1 MGLICQS
8 RSVGR
13 GNDNYA
19 DYRRAIQSGRDRG
32 VLFISSA
39 FFSWW
44 VLVRVGEEQP
54 EALKVEERRLF
65 TVTAMELGDTW
76 N

>member
-19 DYRRAIQSGRDRG
+19 DYLRAIQSGRDRG
-32 VLFISSA
+32 VLFVSSA

-65 TVTAMELGDTW
+65 TVIAW